1 MDSGDIAW
9 MLTSTA
15 LVVFMVPGLALF
27 YGGMVRS
34 KNVLN
39 MLMMNMYC
47 IGIVPIVW
55 VLVSYSIGNSPDGD
69 GFFGGDWIGNF
80 DFIGLKGMA
89 GDTEGL
95 VFVAFLMTFAS
106 ITPALISG
114 AVADRLKFS
123 AWVLFVPVWL
133 VLVYSPVTYWVY
145 SGWQHGNGALD
156 FAGGT
161 AIHVNAAAA
170 ALAFVLV
177 LGKRKGWPTEAMP
190 PHDMPLVMIGT
201 GILWFGWFGF
211 NAGSAGA
218 ANGQAVQALLNTFLA
233 AAAGMVGWLATEK
246 LRDGQAT
253 SLGAASGV
261 VAALVAITPR
271 SR

>member
-69 GFFGGDWIGNF
+69 GFFGGDWIGNV
-80 DFIGLKGMA
+80 DCIGLKGMA

-95 VFVAFLMTFAS
+95 VFVGVLMTFA
-106 ITPALISG
+106 A
-114 AVADRLKFS
+114 
-123 AWVLFVPVWL
+123 
-133 VLVYSPVTYWVY
+133 SP
-145 SGWQHGNGALD
+145 QA
-156 FAGGT
+156 
-161 AIHVNAAAA
+161 AIY
-170 ALAFVLV
+170 
-177 LGKRKGWPTEAMP
+177 
-190 PHDMPLVMIGT
+190 
-201 GILWFGWFGF
+201 
-211 NAGSAGA
+211 
-218 ANGQAVQALLNTFLA
+218 
-233 AAAGMVGWLATEK
+233 
-246 LRDGQAT
+246 
-253 SLGAASGV
+253 
-261 VAALVAITPR
+261 
-271 SR
+271 